1 MALEPGL
8 FGPAASGFFLG
19 GSLIVAIGAQNAFI
33 LRQGL
38 IRSHVFA
45 VCLIGALSDALLIAA
60 GVAGLGTLIARSPWL
75 ISAVTLGGAAFL
87 LAYAIL
93 AFRRALHPHALLA
106 DNSREQSL
114 GTAVATCLALTFLNP
129 HVYLDT
135 VLLIGGLSGQYAGA
149 ARIAYGVGAVLASFV
164 WFFGLGYG
172 ARLLA
177 PLFARP
183 SAWRVLDILIGLV
196 MAALALGLLQRF
208 FAE

>member
-60 GVAGLGTLIARSPWL
+60 GVAGVGTVIARSPWL

-87 LAYAIL
+87 FAYAIL

>member
-1 MALEPGL
+1 M

-38 IRSHVFA
+38 IRSHVFV
-45 VCLIGALSDALLIAA
+45 VCMIGALSDALLIAA
-60 GVAGLGTLIARSPWL
+60 GVTGLGTFIARSPWL

-87 LAYAIL
+87 FAYALL

-106 DNSREQSL
+106 DNSREQTL
-114 GTAVATCLALTFLNP
+114 RTAVATCLALTFLNP

-149 ARIAYGVGAVLASFV
+149 ARVAYGAGAVLASFV

-183 SAWRVLDILIGLV
+183 SAWRALDILIGLV

>member
-8 FGPAASGFFLG
+8 FGPVASGFFLG

-60 GVAGLGTLIARSPWL
+60 GVAGLGTMIARSPWL

-87 LAYAIL
+87 LTYAFL

-114 GTAVATCLALTFLNP
+114 RTAAATCLALTFLNP